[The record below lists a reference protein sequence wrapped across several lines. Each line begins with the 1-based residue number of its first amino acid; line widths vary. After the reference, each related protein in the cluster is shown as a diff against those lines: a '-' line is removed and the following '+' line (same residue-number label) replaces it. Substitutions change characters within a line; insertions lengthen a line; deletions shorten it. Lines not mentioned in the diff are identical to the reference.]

1 MYILYIIILFL
12 KRTEQIVVETEIR
25 NTKKLRLIIITNA
38 SFVMCL
44 IYNRFHLYI
53 SRFHHFINSRT

>member
-25 NTKKLRLIIITNA
+25 NTKIEASNKRLIRDV
-38 SFVMCL
+38 SYM
-44 IYNRFHLYI
+44 
-53 SRFHHFINSRT
+53 